1 MRRLIALIALGLAIP
16 VVAVVGTG
24 ASIGGGSGYEVLA
37 IFDNAAAVTPGGDVR
52 IAGARVGVVESMDVA
67 PGKKAALVLRIDDER
82 FTPFRRNA
90 RCTIALATFI
100 GEKSVECQ
108 PGTTQGGGP
117 LQTIRDGEGKGQHLL
132 PVSRTSSP
140 VDLDIVNDT
149 LRLPFR
155 QRLTIL
161 ISELGT
167 GLAGRG
173 RELNAVIHRANP
185 AFRET
190 DEILATLARQNRVL
204 AKLAQDSDTV
214 LAPLA
219 REKARVAD
227 FIVQANTTSEAS
239 AERSGDIEGSI
250 ARLPGFL
257 RQLRPL
263 MRDLGGFADQASPV
277 LSDLGAAA
285 PATNRV
291 IEELGPFSSAA
302 LPAVRSLGRAAVVGR
317 PAVVSARPLTRNLR
331 SFARDARPVSGD
343 LEDLTASLDETGGL
357 ERFLDYIFYQ
367 GTSINGFDSLG
378 HYLRTELIAKL
389 ACGIYATTPAR
400 ECNANFTSRAATT
413 AASKDP
419 FAAYRAAARK
429 SKGGASTGTGLLD
442 DLLGSG
448 DPTVDRQR
456 RENLAR
462 LRRRSSGPSS
472 ALEGSGN
479 QSPLLDYL
487 LGGGR

>member
-1 MRRLIALIALGLAIP
+1 MRRLIALIALAVAVP
-16 VVAVVGTG
+16 VLAVVGIG
-24 ASIGGGSGYEVLA
+24 ASIGGGGGYKVRA
-37 IFDNAAAVTPGGDVR
+37 IFDNAAAVAPGGDVR
-52 IAGARVGVVESMDVA
+52 VAGARVGVVESMDVA
-67 PGKKAALVLRIDDER
+67 PGKKAALVLRIDDKR

-90 RCTIALATFI
+90 RCTIVLATFI

-108 PGTTQGGGP
+108 PGGAQGGGA
-117 LQTIRDGEGKGQHLL
+117 LEEIRHGAGEGQHLL

-190 DEILATLARQNRVL
+190 DKILATLGRQNRIL
-204 AKLAQDSDTV
+204 ANLARDSDTV

-227 FIVQANTTSEAS
+227 FIVQANTTAEAS
-239 AERSGDIEGSI
+239 AERSGDIEASI

-263 MRDLGGFADQASPV
+263 MSDLGGFADQATPV
-277 LSDLGAAA
+277 LHDLGLAA

-291 IEELGPFSSAA
+291 IEQLGPFSTAA
-302 LPAVRSLGRAAVVGR
+302 LPAVRSLGKAAAVGT
-317 PAVVSARPLTRNLR
+317 PAVVAARPLTRNLK
-331 SFARDARPVSGD
+331 SFASDAVPVSAN
-343 LEDLTASLDETGGL
+343 LKDLTASLNKSGGL
-357 ERFLDYIFYQ
+357 KRFLDYVFNQ
-367 GTSINGFDSLG
+367 STSINGFDSLG

-389 ACGIYATTPAR
+389 ACGIYAVAPTAECKATFTTPSST
-400 ECNANFTSRAATT
+400 TSTSMKALT
-413 AASKDP
+413 
-419 FAAYRAAARK
+419 AAYRAAARK
-429 SKGGASTGTGLLD
+429 SKRGAGAGTGLLD
-442 DLLGSG
+442 EFLGSG
-448 DPTVDRQR
+448 DPAVDRKR
-456 RENLAR
+456 RDNRTR
-462 LRRRSSGPSS
+462 LRRQASGPSPS
-472 ALEGSGN
+472 QGGRGD
-479 QSPLLDYL
+479 QPLLDYL
-487 LGGGR
+487 LGGEK